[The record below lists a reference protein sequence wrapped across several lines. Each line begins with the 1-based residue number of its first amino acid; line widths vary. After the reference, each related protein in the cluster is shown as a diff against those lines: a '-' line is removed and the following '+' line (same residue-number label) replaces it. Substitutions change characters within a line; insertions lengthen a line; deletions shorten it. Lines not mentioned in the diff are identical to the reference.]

1 LLETAATKMK
11 CPYCAEQIN
20 DEAIVCRVC
29 NRDLTFFRPI
39 ASKLTEFE
47 NRLSELTNAITEVK
61 QSLQSLQPSE
71 SLPKSLSSTAP
82 QVGLSSGFSGR
93 VVVAAAAAILLSTLA
108 LTVWDAFLV
117 PHLPAGNTIP
127 FLALVIFMV
136 GPAIWLGLRLP
147 QVRLFPV
154 SVFSVVAGLTPLLAI
169 FVFRVET
176 IDRGNVGFVLMIA
189 GAMALLFFFGAML
202 GRWIERRRK
211 ASSMTSISARI
222 ADKWV
227 PPENAT
233 PSTQSRAE
241 RVKDLTAILAAS
253 GPIVGL
259 IGSIVTAYFAYAAAV
274 AKVAQAAAK

>member
-1 LLETAATKMK
+1 LLETAANKMK

-211 ASSMTSISARI
+211 ASSLTSISARI

-227 PPENAT
+227 PPENAM